1 MKQQFLL
8 RPLAG
13 LFLVIGAV
21 SAQSA
26 APAPASADKPKFQF
40 EVASIKPAPPL
51 NPQAIMAG
59 KSKIGMSIE
68 QSRVDIGSM
77 AIGDLIQVAYKI
89 KPHQITLLD
98 WMKDPMSVQRFDIVA
113 KMPEGAT
120 KDDVPQMLQAL
131 LEERFGLKMHKE
143 TREGQVMTLVVGKGG
158 AKLKPSVKEKVTDAT
173 GEPVKDPKGTNVI
186 NFGGGTMKQNG
197 TSMEMSVK
205 DQPGKIKMNMADGK
219 MHYTITEC
227 TTDRFAEMLTQFVG
241 QPVIN
246 KTELKGE
253 YDVEFEMSMA
263 DMLAMAQKAG
273 VAVPPDAARAL
284 SGGSPDPNRPA
295 DAASDPSAN
304 GGITA
309 SLRQLGLQLDKGKG
323 PVDHYLIDK
332 VEKAPTEN

>member
-13 LFLVIGAV
+13 LLLVIGA
-21 SAQSA
+21 AYGQ
-26 APAPASADKPKFQF
+26 APAPAAAPADKPKFQF

-68 QSRVDIGSM
+68 QSRVDIGSLGV
-77 AIGDLIQVAYKI
+77 GDLIQVAYKI

-131 LEERFGLKMHKE
+131 LAERFGLQMHKE
-143 TREGQVMTLVVGKGG
+143 TREGPVMNLVVGKGG
-158 AKLKPSVKEKVTDAT
+158 AKLKPSVKEKEAA
-173 GEPVKDPKGTNVI
+173 EPPKEAKGTNSI

-197 TSMEMSVK
+197 NSMEVTVK
-205 DQPGKIKMNMADGK
+205 DQPGKMKMNMSEGK

-241 QPVIN
+241 QQVN
-246 KTELKGE
+246 NQTGLKGE
-253 YDVEFEMSMA
+253 YDIEFEMSMA

-273 VAVPPDAARAL
+273 VAVPPEAARAL
-284 SGGSPDPNRPA
+284 SGGAAADPSRPG
-295 DAASDPSAN
+295 DAASDPAAN
-304 GGITA
+304 GGVVA
-309 SLRQLGLQLDKGKG
+309 SLQQLGLKLDKGKG
-323 PVDHYLIDK
+323 QVDHWVIDK

>member
-1 MKQQFLL
+1 MKKQLLL

-13 LFLVIGAV
+13 LLLVIGAV
-21 SAQSA
+21 NAQPA

-68 QSRVDIGSM
+68 QSRVDIGSLGL
-77 AIGDLIQVAYKI
+77 GDLIQVAYKI

-131 LEERFGLKMHKE
+131 LAERFGLKIHKD
-143 TREGQVMTLVVGKGG
+143 TVEGQVMNLVVGKGG
-158 AKLKPSVKEKVTDAT
+158 PKLKPSVKEKEPAEPAKDA
-173 GEPVKDPKGTNVI
+173 KGTNVI

-205 DQPGKIKMNMADGK
+205 DQPGKVKMNMAEGK

-227 TTDRFAEMLTQFVG
+227 TLDRFAEMVTQFVG

-246 KTELKGE
+246 KTDIKGD

-263 DMLAMAQKAG
+263 DMLAIAQKAG

-284 SGGSPDPNRPA
+284 SGGGPVDPTRPA

-304 GGITA
+304 GGIMA
-309 SLRQLGLQLDKGKG
+309 SLQQLGLKLDKGKG
-323 PVDHYLIDK
+323 PVDHYIIDK
-332 VEKAPTEN
+332 VEKMPTEN

>member
-13 LFLVIGAV
+13 LLLVVGAV
-21 SAQSA
+21 NAQTA
-26 APAPASADKPKFQF
+26 PPAPASTDKPKFQF
-40 EVASIKPAPPL
+40 EVASIKLAGPL

-59 KSKIGMSIE
+59 KSKIGMSID
-68 QSRVDIGSM
+68 QSRVDIGSLG
-77 AIGDLIQVAYKI
+77 IGDLIQVAYKI

-131 LEERFGLKMHKE
+131 LADRFGLVVHKE
-143 TREGQVMTLVVGKGG
+143 TREGQVMNLVVGKGG
-158 AKLKPSVKEKVTDAT
+158 PKLKPSVKEKEPAEPPKDA
-173 GEPVKDPKGTNVI
+173 KGTNVI

-197 TSMEMSVK
+197 TSMEMSMK
-205 DQPGKIKMNMADGK
+205 DQPGKIKMNMAEGK

-246 KTELKGE
+246 KTDIKGD
-253 YDVEFEMSMA
+253 YDVEFELSMA
-263 DMLAMAQKAG
+263 DMMAMAQKAG
-273 VAVPPDAARAL
+273 VAIPPDAARAL
-284 SGGSPDPNRPA
+284 SGGGAVDPNRPA

-304 GGITA
+304 GGVMA
-309 SLRQLGLQLDKGKG
+309 SLQQLGLKLDKGKG
-323 PVDHYLIDK
+323 PVEHYLIDK
-332 VEKAPTEN
+332 VEKMPSEN